1 VPWPGPPPAAA
12 TRRETRARRSHLHD
26 SALIIATLAGLTRPR
41 PDGECFAA
49 SRRLTSSELAGI
61 LSAMTTDPTS
71 GNAPPPAM
79 LRLSMTPGIGPILIA
94 RLRERFG
101 SAQAVLET
109 PLTHLQQVQ
118 GISAERAR
126 AIHAG
131 VDDSAVEAEVR
142 EAAERGAAIVTLEDA
157 TYPPL
162 LRTIPDPPPILYV
175 RGSIDPA
182 DAFGVAI
189 VGTRNCSAYG
199 RDQAG
204 RLSAALAQRGLTIV
218 SGGARGIDTEAHRGA
233 IRGGGRTIVVMGAGL
248 AHHYP
253 PENEPLFESIV
264 RDGRGALVSEFP
276 MRAGPGKE
284 NFPRRNRIVS
294 GLSLGTLVIEAGE
307 HSGALIT
314 ARLACEEHHRE
325 VFALP
330 GNVDSPR
337 AAGCHRMIREGWARL
352 ITGAADIVEALE
364 GSEHLLAGAMRTA
377 APGASLFDPA
387 GRDGAGE
394 AGPPPSI
401 ARLNLT
407 PSQQRILDSLDGRAV
422 ELDEL
427 SARTG
432 LPIHTLQADLTILQI
447 RGLIAR
453 TGLSAIERRAK

>member
-1 VPWPGPPPAAA
+1 
-12 TRRETRARRSHLHD
+12 
-26 SALIIATLAGLTRPR
+26 
-41 PDGECFAA
+41 
-49 SRRLTSSELAGI
+49 
-61 LSAMTTDPTS
+61 
-71 GNAPPPAM
+71 M

-101 SAQAVLET
+101 SAQAILEA

-126 AIHAG
+126 AIRAG
-131 VDDSAVEAEVR
+131 VDEAAIEAEVR
-142 EAAERGAAIVTLEDA
+142 EAASRGAAMISLDDPQ
-157 TYPPL
+157 YPPL
-162 LRTIPDPPPILYV
+162 LKAIADPPPILYI
-175 RGSIDPA
+175 RGSLSPT
-182 DAFGVAI
+182 DAFSVAI

-204 RLSAALAQRGLTIV
+204 RLSAALAQRGLTII
-218 SGGARGIDTEAHRGA
+218 SGGARGVDTEAHRGA
-233 IRGGGRTIVVMGAGL
+233 LRGGGRTIIVMGCGL
-248 AHHYP
+248 SRHYP
-253 PENEPLFESIV
+253 PENESLFESV
-264 RDGRGALVSEFP
+264 VSEGRGALVSEFS
-276 MRAGPGKE
+276 MLTGPGKE
-284 NFPRRNRIVS
+284 NFPRRNRIIS

-337 AAGCHRMIREGWARL
+337 AAGCHKMIREGWARL
-352 ITGAADIVEALE
+352 VSGAGDIVESLE
-364 GSEHLLAGAMRTA
+364 GSEHLIAGAMREA
-377 APGASLFDPA
+377 GVEAGQRASLFSQEAREGVEPPA
-387 GRDGAGE
+387 GGGA
-394 AGPPPSI
+394 ASI

-407 PSQQRILDSLDGRAV
+407 PSQQRILDALDHRAV

-447 RGLIAR
+447 RGLIGRA
-453 TGLSAIERRAK
+453 GLSAIERKR

>member
-1 VPWPGPPPAAA
+1 MSGESSTSADA
-12 TRRETRARRSHLHD
+12 TR
-26 SALIIATLAGLTRPR
+26 
-41 PDGECFAA
+41 
-49 SRRLTSSELAGI
+49 
-61 LSAMTTDPTS
+61 
-71 GNAPPPAM
+71 AM
-79 LRLSMTPGIGPILIA
+79 LRLSLTPGIGPILIA

-101 SAQAVLET
+101 SAQAILDA

-126 AIHAG
+126 AIRAG
-131 VDDSAVEAEVR
+131 VDETEIDAEMC
-142 EAAERGAAIVTLEDA
+142 EAASRGAIVLSIDDA
-157 TYPPL
+157 HYPPL
-162 LRTIPDPPPILYV
+162 LKSIPDPPPILYV
-175 RGSIDPA
+175 RGSLAPT
-182 DAFGVAI
+182 DAFSVAI

-204 RLSAALAQRGLTIV
+204 RISAALAQRGLTII
-218 SGGARGIDTEAHRGA
+218 SGGARGVDSEAHRGA
-233 IRGGGRTIVVMGAGL
+233 LRGGGRTIIVMGAGL
-248 AHHYP
+248 SHHYP
-253 PENEPLFESIV
+253 PENESLFESV
-264 RDGRGALVSEFP
+264 VSEGRGALVSEFP
-276 MRAGPGKE
+276 MRTGPGKE
-284 NFPRRNRIVS
+284 NFPRRNRIIS

-352 ITGAADIVEALE
+352 VTGAGDIVESLE
-364 GSEHLLAGAMRTA
+364 GSEHLVAGAMREAGVEA
-377 APGASLFDPA
+377 APRASLFNQPACEDAQAPA
-387 GRDGAGE
+387 GA
-394 AGPPPSI
+394 ALI

-407 PSQQRILDSLDGRAV
+407 PSQQRILDALDSSAV

-453 TGLSAIERRAK
+453 TGLSAIERKK

>member
-1 VPWPGPPPAAA
+1 MAIDPPN
-12 TRRETRARRSHLHD
+12 
-26 SALIIATLAGLTRPR
+26 
-41 PDGECFAA
+41 A
-49 SRRLTSSELAGI
+49 S
-61 LSAMTTDPTS
+61 DHVC
-71 GNAPPPAM
+71 AM

-94 RLRERFG
+94 RLRGRFG
-101 SAQAVLET
+101 SARTILGT
-109 PLTHLQQVQ
+109 PPTQLQQVP

-126 AIHAG
+126 AICAG
-131 VDDSAVEAEVR
+131 VDEAAIEAEMR
-142 EAAERGAAIVTLEDA
+142 DAAERGAAIISIDDPH
-157 TYPPL
+157 YPPL
-162 LRTIPDPPPILYV
+162 LKTIPDPPPVLYV
-175 RGSIDPA
+175 RGALSPA
-182 DAFGVAI
+182 DAFSVAI

-204 RLSAALAQRGLTIV
+204 RISAALAQRGLTII

-233 IRGGGRTIVVMGAGL
+233 LRGGGRTLIVMGCGL
-248 AHHYP
+248 SHHYP
-253 PENEPLFESIV
+253 PENESLFESV
-264 RDGRGALVSEFP
+264 VSDGRGALISEFP

-352 ITGAADIVEALE
+352 VTGAADIVEALE
-364 GSEHLLAGAMRTA
+364 GSEHFVAGALREA
-377 APGASLFDPA
+377 GAGASLFQQASPQSA
-387 GRDGAGE
+387 GTAAAGD
-394 AGPPPSI
+394 AQSI

-407 PSQQRILDSLDGRAV
+407 PTQQRILDALDGSAV
-422 ELDEL
+422 ELDDL

-453 TGLSAIERRAK
+453 SGLSAIERRAK

>member
-1 VPWPGPPPAAA
+1 
-12 TRRETRARRSHLHD
+12 
-26 SALIIATLAGLTRPR
+26 
-41 PDGECFAA
+41 
-49 SRRLTSSELAGI
+49 
-61 LSAMTTDPTS
+61 
-71 GNAPPPAM
+71 M

-101 SAQAVLET
+101 PARAILET

-118 GISAERAR
+118 GISGERAR

-131 VDDSAVEAEVR
+131 VDEDEIEMEMR
-142 EAAERGAAIVTLEDA
+142 EAASRGAAMISINDPH
-157 TYPPL
+157 YPPL
-162 LRTIPDPPPILYV
+162 LKSIPDPPPILYV
-175 RGSIDPA
+175 RGSLSPT
-182 DAFGVAI
+182 DAFSVAI

-204 RLSAALAQRGLTIV
+204 RISAALAQRGLTII
-218 SGGARGIDTEAHRGA
+218 SGGARGVDTDAHRGA
-233 IRGGGRTIVVMGAGL
+233 LRGGGRTIIVMGAGL
-248 AHHYP
+248 CHHYP
-253 PENEPLFESIV
+253 PENESLFESV
-264 RDGRGALVSEFP
+264 VSEGRGALISEFP

-284 NFPRRNRIVS
+284 NFPRRNRLIS

-330 GNVDSPR
+330 GSVDSPR

-352 ITGAADIVEALE
+352 ITGAGDIVEALE
-364 GSEHLLAGAMRTA
+364 GSEHLIAGALREA
-377 APGASLFDPA
+377 GVEAGPHASLFDQRP
-387 GRDGAGE
+387 RDGAVSPADG
-394 AGPPPSI
+394 AAASI

-407 PSQQRILDSLDGRAV
+407 PSQQRILDVLDSSAV

-447 RGLIAR
+447 RGLIVR
-453 TGLSAIERRAK
+453 TGLSAIERKR

>member
-1 VPWPGPPPAAA
+1 
-12 TRRETRARRSHLHD
+12 
-26 SALIIATLAGLTRPR
+26 
-41 PDGECFAA
+41 
-49 SRRLTSSELAGI
+49 
-61 LSAMTTDPTS
+61 
-71 GNAPPPAM
+71 M

-101 SAQAVLET
+101 PAQAVLET

-118 GISAERAR
+118 GISGERAR

-131 VDDSAVEAEVR
+131 VDEEEINAEMR
-142 EAAERGAAIVTLEDA
+142 EAASRGAAMISIDDSN
-157 TYPPL
+157 YPPL
-162 LRTIPDPPPILYV
+162 LKSIPDPPPILYV
-175 RGSIDPA
+175 RGSLSPT
-182 DAFGVAI
+182 DAFSVAI

-204 RLSAALAQRGLTIV
+204 RISAALAQRGLTII
-218 SGGARGIDTEAHRGA
+218 SGGARGVDTEAHRGA
-233 IRGGGRTIVVMGAGL
+233 LRGGGRTIIVMGAGL
-248 AHHYP
+248 CHHYP
-253 PENEPLFESIV
+253 PENESLFESV
-264 RDGRGALVSEFP
+264 VSEGRGALVSEFP

-284 NFPRRNRIVS
+284 NFPRRNRLIS
-294 GLSLGTLVIEAGE
+294 GLSLGTLVVEAGE

-352 ITGAADIVEALE
+352 ITGAGDIVEALE
-364 GSEHLLAGAMRTA
+364 GSEHLVAGAMREA
-377 APGASLFDPA
+377 GVEAGPRASLFDQRP
-387 GRDGAGE
+387 RDGAVSPADG
-394 AGPPPSI
+394 AAASI

-407 PSQQRILDSLDGRAV
+407 SSQQRILDALDSSAV

-453 TGLSAIERRAK
+453 TGLSAIERKR